1 MLTLMGS
8 LFLLLIIGVPVAW
21 SLGVSSLLYFLI
33 HNPSLLLVVPQRIF
47 AGFDNMPMV
56 ALPLYILMGMVMND
70 SGLTAKILDIC
81 DLLVGRLKGG
91 LACINVLDSMFFGGI
106 SGSSAADVASLG
118 AVMIPAMK
126 KRGYDV
132 EFIAGITAAT
142 ATMGIIIPPSIPMLL
157 FATIAEQSVGKMFLG
172 GVIPGVLV
180 AVTQLAMCLFISY
193 RRDYPQDKRKYTVW
207 QAIRVTYS
215 SLGALLLPVF
225 VVGSVVMG
233 VATVSESAACGLAYA
248 LILGLFIT
256 KGLKI
261 GSLPKIFLV
270 AMKMSATVMVVI
282 ACSQL
287 YIWVLSMEKV
297 PELVTRTVSSLQLS
311 REPLL
316 IVMMV
321 VMLIVGT
328 FMDVSPAIM
337 LLTPVFLPAAM
348 AVGVE
353 PVQFGALLVA
363 GMAVGMVTPPVGT
376 CLNITAALA
385 NLDIVRI
392 FRGAL
397 PFLLCNVFVLILICL
412 VPAVTTFIPS
422 LFFK

>member
-81 DLLVGRLKGG
+81 DLLVGRFKGG

-132 EFIAGITAAT
+132 EFTAGITAAT

-172 GVIPGVLV
+172 GLIPGVLV

-207 QAIRVTYS
+207 QATRVTYN

-261 GSLPKIFLV
+261 GSLPKIFLD

-297 PELVTRTVSSLQLS
+297 PEFVTQTVAALQLS

-316 IVMMV
+316 IVMMAV
-321 VMLIVGT
+321 ILIVGT

>member
-1 MLTLMGS
+1 MVTLMGS
-8 LFLLLIIGVPVAW
+8 LFLLLMIGVPVAW
-21 SLGVSSLLYFLI
+21 SLGVSSLLYFVF

-47 AGFDNMPMV
+47 AGFDNSPMV
-56 ALPLYILMGMVMND
+56 ALPLYILMGMIMND
-70 SGLTAKILDIC
+70 SGLTTKILDMC

-118 AVMIPAMK
+118 AVMIPAMG

-132 EFIAGITAAT
+132 EFVAGITAAT

-157 FATIAEQSVGKMFLG
+157 FASVAEQSVGKMFLG
-172 GVIPGVLV
+172 GLIPGVLV
-180 AVTQLAMCLFISY
+180 GVTQLAMCLFLSY

-207 QAIRVTYS
+207 QVFRVLYNS
-215 SLGALLLPVF
+215 MGALLLPVF

-233 VATVSESAACGLAYA
+233 VATVSESAACGVAYA
-248 LILGLFIT
+248 LILGLLINR
-256 KGLKI
+256 GLKI
-261 GSLPKIFLV
+261 TSLPAAFLK
-270 AMKMSATVMVVI
+270 AMKMTATVIVI
-282 ACSQL
+282 IATSQL

-297 PELVTRTVSSLQLS
+297 PELVTQTVASLSLS

-316 IVMMV
+316 LVMMV
-321 VMLIVGT
+321 IILILGT

-348 AVGVE
+348 AAGVE

-363 GMAVGMVTPPVGT
+363 GTAVGMVTPPVGT
-376 CLNITAALA
+376 CLNVAATIA
-385 NLDIVRI
+385 RMDIIRI

-397 PFLLCNVFVLILICL
+397 PFLACNVFVLILICL
-412 VPAVTTFIPS
+412 IPAVTTFIPS

>member
-21 SLGVSSLLYFLI
+21 SLGISSLLYFVI

-47 AGFDNMPMV
+47 AGFDNMPMI
-56 ALPLYILMGMVMND
+56 ALPLYIMMGMVMND
-70 SGLTAKILDIC
+70 SGLSQKIFDIC

-118 AVMIPAMK
+118 AVMIPAME
-126 KRGYDV
+126 KRGYDK
-132 EFIAGITAAT
+132 EFTAGITAAT

-157 FATIAEQSVGKMFLG
+157 FASIAEQSVGKMFLG

-180 AVTQLAMCLFISY
+180 AATQLVCCLYISY
-193 RRDYPQDKRKYTVW
+193 RRDYPQDKRKYTLW
-207 QAIRVTYS
+207 QAIRTIYGS
-215 SLGALLLPVF
+215 MGALLLPVF
-225 VVGSVVMG
+225 VVGVVVIG

-248 LILGLFIT
+248 LILGILINRS
-256 KGLKI
+256 LRI
-261 GSLPKIFLV
+261 SSLPKAFLN
-270 AMKMSATVMVVI
+270 AMKMTATVMVVI

-287 YIWVLSMEKV
+287 YVWVLSMEKV
-297 PELVTRTVSSLQLS
+297 PEFVTQTVASMKLS

-316 IVMMV
+316 LVMMII
-321 VMLIVGT
+321 MLILGT
-328 FMDVSPAIM
+328 FMDVTPAIM

-353 PVQFGALLVA
+353 PVQFGALLIA
-363 GMAVGMVTPPVGT
+363 GVAVGMVTPPVGT

-385 NLDIVRI
+385 KLDIVRI
-392 FRGAL
+392 FWGAL
-397 PFLLCNVFVLILICL
+397 PFLVCNVIVLIIICF
-412 VPAVTTFIPS
+412 VPAVTTFVPS